1 MGKRDVTDWTQK
13 GNQTIKMQD
22 GKGAVDKV
30 RDAAGKA
37 GLLMCAAAVIAV
49 LAKAV
54 RKGGLEEYDEYTKDE
69 PAADKST
76 EDESTTDNATES
88 DKTK

>member
-13 GNQTIKMQD
+13 GRQTVKM
-22 GKGAVDKV
+22 KGEDNAAGGF
-30 RDAAGKA
+30 REAAGKA

-54 RKGGLEEYDEYTKDE
+54 RNGGLEEY
-69 PAADKST
+69 
-76 EDESTTDNATES
+76 TES
-88 DKTK
+88 EQDREQSE

>member
-13 GNQTIKMQD
+13 GNQTIKMPD
-22 GKGAVDKV
+22 GMSTTDKIK
-30 RDAAGKA
+30 DTAGKA

-54 RKGGLEEYDEYTKDE
+54 KNGGLEEYQESNREE
-69 PAADKST
+69 PADK
-76 EDESTTDNATES
+76 EPS
-88 DKTK
+88 DKEPEDKE

>member
-13 GNQTIKMQD
+13 GSQNIKMAN
-22 GKGAVDKV
+22 GPSTTDKI
-30 RDAAGKA
+30 RDTAGKA

-54 RKGGLEEYDEYTKDE
+54 KNGGLDEYQESAQAETADKEPEDKE
-69 PAADKST
+69 PADQKQ
-76 EDESTTDNATES
+76 E
-88 DKTK
+88 

>member
-54 RKGGLEEYDEYTKDE
+54 RKGGLDEYDEYTKDE
-69 PAADKST
+69 PA
-76 EDESTTDNATES
+76 EDEPAKDDATES
-88 DKTK
+88 DKTE

>member
-54 RKGGLEEYDEYTKDE
+54 RKGGLEEYDTYTKDE
-69 PAADKST
+69 PA
-76 EDESTTDNATES
+76 EDEPAKDDATES
-88 DKTK
+88 DKTE